1 MLWSKV
7 WWERRCPDGAGGCPS
22 ERAGIR
28 QQWSVQSVRW
38 EVSAEKNF
46 RAGTGVVLNSW
57 WRGEGRS
64 GSPAVSA
71 KYVAFIEN
79 TMPKLRYERKHHV
92 FPQFPRF
99 FYASGFCRGY
109 FLSVSLRQCVCTR
122 FLLQSDM
129 YLGTRKMMQ
138 RLPHYWELFTR
149 GTTVHTA
156 KLGLG
161 RCHLLISW
169 CVIAFVLWCCAFSF
183 FFAF

>member
-79 TMPKLRYERKHHV
+79 TMPKLRYERRHHV
-92 FPQFPRF
+92 CPQFPRF
-99 FYASGFCRGY
+99 FYASGFCTETIF
-109 FLSVSLRQCVCTR
+109 FLCPWGSVSAPDSSCKVTCIWEQERWCSGCLITENCSLVALLFT
-122 FLLQSDM
+122 LQS
-129 YLGTRKMMQ
+129 
-138 RLPHYWELFTR
+138 
-149 GTTVHTA
+149 
-156 KLGLG
+156 
-161 RCHLLISW
+161 
-169 CVIAFVLWCCAFSF
+169 
-183 FFAF
+183 